1 MRTTALKLVLAVI
14 SVSAVIVLGAGRA
27 AAPPPAPC
35 PDLIFHLR
43 TSGGNLVLD
52 TTAPGV
58 GTATF
63 LDSPVLSRAGG
74 NPYRLIG
81 EWESGFVDGRTVAGC
96 ALEALSPLHV
106 WLGLRNSDDQGTN
119 FDLRAEVYFKGSGP
133 NSDPVLVAAA
143 EQLCIKGVT
152 RNPARAQEILG
163 SLQPT
168 EFPVGDGDGEFLLKL
183 SARIGTPQNTCGGHA
198 SATGLRVYYNSADR
212 DSRFDMFFFE
222 DMCS

>member
-1 MRTTALKLVLAVI
+1 MRITALKLVLAVI

-27 AAPPPAPC
+27 AAPLPPPAP
-35 PDLIFHLR
+35 
-43 TSGGNLVLD
+43 TSSF
-52 TTAPGV
+52 TSAPPVGTSSSTPRLPSV

-81 EWESGFVDGRTVAGC
+81 EWESGFVDGGTVAGC

-152 RNPARAQEILG
+152 RNPARAQEIMG

-168 EFPVGDGDGEFLLKL
+168 EFPVGDGDGEFLLRL